1 VAGFAVCGLFEVAR
15 CFGIALYFRHLGE
28 KEVAAVGLGFSREG
42 VHQVLMGLGCFQIGH
57 GVLLGSRVTIILQ
70 MTNVGPLST
79 WKMNA
84 PKEIF
89 NVLFTF

>member
-1 VAGFAVCGLFEVAR
+1 
-15 CFGIALYFRHLGE
+15 
-28 KEVAAVGLGFSREG
+28 
-42 VHQVLMGLGCFQIGH
+42 
-57 GVLLGSRVTIILQ
+57 VLLGSRVTIILQ